1 MWWSVFCNGHGK
13 DSGKKTGVTLVFLVP
28 LTLVI
33 RRLTGIRLGGCPK
46 LHQLSC
52 CWFAIVPSTV
62 MVLEERAFVSLENS
76 QVSGWSCCRPVPV
89 TFWKTPAK
97 FLPLECGTRAVWWR
111 RVCVNVL
118 CVLGENVSAVNPA
131 TATFRGTVLSVGVF
145 RTGRSPACWGKH
157 RIPVIGA
164 VLWFEISFASCL
176 ESNSMCHSP
185 MLQRWPFWGQVDFD
199 AQVPEQ
205 PWPEVLADWS
215 LCHALWQDYSVFLWD
230 WYWEPGVSG
239 GFRQLKPHL
248 LIVLQF
254 LLSSSF
260 FFTFFIYIIY
270 VGTSYGQLSLWSWTR
285 AEGSL
290 CCIHAV
296 LYVLMAARSILVQQV
311 FIHVFW
317 PNN

>member
-1 MWWSVFCNGHGK
+1 MIWDLICF
-13 DSGKKTGVTLVFLVP
+13 
-28 LTLVI
+28 
-33 RRLTGIRLGGCPK
+33 
-46 LHQLSC
+46 
-52 CWFAIVPSTV
+52 
-62 MVLEERAFVSLENS
+62 
-76 QVSGWSCCRPVPV
+76 
-89 TFWKTPAK
+89 
-97 FLPLECGTRAVWWR
+97 
-111 RVCVNVL
+111 
-118 CVLGENVSAVNPA
+118 
-131 TATFRGTVLSVGVF
+131 
-145 RTGRSPACWGKH
+145 
-157 RIPVIGA
+157 
-164 VLWFEISFASCL
+164 L

-185 MLQRWPFWGQVDFD
+185 VRQRWPFWGHVDFD
-199 AQVPEQ
+199 AEVPEQ

-215 LCHALWQDYSVFLWD
+215 LCHALWKDYSVFLWD

-239 GFRQLKPHL
+239 GFRQLKPRL

-296 LYVLMAARSILVQQV
+296 LDVLMAARSILVQQV

-317 PNN
+317 PNRTRNKHLKHFSPVSHFVKSEVAF